1 MLTIAFY
8 RFPAQKA
15 SYRVVLDDD
24 SGALLNDQRL
34 LLFFHLPKTSV
45 SQLLDDLAIESK
57 HAPLSLQWGQGLVQ
71 LQARL
76 CVLEGLF
83 SDVVSVRRPPSL
95 EGHRPILVTVDVFGS
110 DSSYQ
115 SSLLMLPPQ
124 LDEVVD
130 ALVDEVAVVL
140 EGGIALHFWRYRV
153 EAFLQEFLEVLLLQS
168 QHVLALGPLLEI
180 AFDNRPESLNRVQL
194 WSVGRHEHELK
205 VQLPRHLLVDVRLVC
220 RMII

>member
-1 MLTIAFY
+1 
-8 RFPAQKA
+8 
-15 SYRVVLDDD
+15 
-24 SGALLNDQRL
+24 
-34 LLFFHLPKTSV
+34 
-45 SQLLDDLAIESK
+45 
-57 HAPLSLQWGQGLVQ
+57 
-71 LQARL
+71 
-76 CVLEGLF
+76 VLEGLF

-168 QHVLALGPLLEI
+168 QHVLALGTLLKI
-180 AFDNRPESLNRVQL
+180 AFDDRPESLNRVQL
-194 WSVGRHEHELK
+194 GSVGRHEHELE
-205 VQLPRHLLVDVRLVC
+205 VQLPRHLLVDDRLVC
-220 RMII
+220 GMII